1 MNEDTLGI
9 MYFGL
14 HGVVRH
20 WCLVNRSVRFG
31 CMERNEK
38 RKMWSCYLMFDIF
51 LLPSKEC
58 CYMLCLDFFL
68 DYCSFYYF
76 LSNLLQKEND
86 FAPKKEWACAKPY
99 IEVLFLVFSFFFFC
113 VSVLLLIELYLITN
127 LKLLIPQQTQNYR
140 ICFIGN
146 NSFT

>member
-1 MNEDTLGI
+1 
-9 MYFGL
+9 
-14 HGVVRH
+14 
-20 WCLVNRSVRFG
+20 
-31 CMERNEK
+31 
-38 RKMWSCYLMFDIF
+38 MFDIF

-86 FAPKKEWACAKPY
+86 LAPKKEWACAKPY

-113 VSVLLLIELYLITN
+113 VSVLLLIELYLLTN

-140 ICFIGN
+140 ICFYRKRFFHITYFK
-146 NSFT
+146 SSIYIHFLCFKCKRHCFAFYVYQRM